1 MTKLVIFDLDGTL
14 LNTIDDLA
22 MSTNHALRLFGY
34 PEHSL
39 AEYRFFVGN
48 GITTLIE
55 RALPEEARQKDLIY
69 QLRKAFVTYY
79 QLHKTELT
87 QPYPG
92 IPELL
97 TNLHA
102 QGITLAVASNKYH
115 QGTTELI
122 RHFFGEKLF
131 SVVLGQRENIP
142 VKPDPAIVY
151 DILSQTGTS
160 PAETLYVGDSGVDMQ
175 TARNSHLTSIGVS
188 WGFRSRKELK
198 ENGADYIVDSPE
210 EILEKI

>member
-1 MTKLVIFDLDGTL
+1 MND
-14 LNTIDDLA
+14 
-22 MSTNHALRLFGY
+22 
-34 PEHSL
+34 
-39 AEYRFFVGN
+39 
-48 GITTLIE
+48 
-55 RALPEEARQKDLIY
+55 
-69 QLRKAFVTYY
+69 
-79 QLHKTELT
+79 
-87 QPYPG
+87 
-92 IPELL
+92 
-97 TNLHA
+97 

-115 QGTTELI
+115 QGTIELI

-151 DILSQTGTS
+151 EILSQTDTS